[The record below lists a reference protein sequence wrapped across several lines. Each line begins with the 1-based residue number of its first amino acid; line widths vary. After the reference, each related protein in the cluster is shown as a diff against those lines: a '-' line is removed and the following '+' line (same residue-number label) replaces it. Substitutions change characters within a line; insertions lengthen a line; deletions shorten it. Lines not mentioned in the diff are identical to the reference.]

1 MFIPEEYMAD
11 VVSLEEAVTEHWQRF
26 FVAPQDMTLW
36 RDEATFNTFAAHD
49 GSIYKGYS
57 YRLFVSASALVA
69 SSSTTARTCMIDV
82 REDNM
87 LVATVR
93 QKSLP
98 DILRN
103 TFSDT
108 DIECD
113 ELHVG
118 DQLVLKNEK
127 RGRHHA

>member
-11 VVSLEEAVTEHWQRF
+11 VVPLETAVADQWQRF
-26 FVAPQDMTLW
+26 FVAPHDMTLW
-36 RDEATFNTFAAHD
+36 RDESSFNTFTSTD

-57 YRLFVSASALVA
+57 YRLFVSVSALVA
-69 SSSTTARTCMIDV
+69 STSTTARTCMVDV

-98 DILRN
+98 DILRS

-127 RGRHHA
+127 KGRHHA